1 MAEDEQD
8 DFQTG
13 DSGERPAAPEG
24 RQWGRTF
31 AGNFGSPA
39 AGKGAGSGRLRTD
52 VRRAIIGLIAQL
64 SPA

>member
-1 MAEDEQD
+1 MAEDEQS

-39 AGKGAGSGRLRTD
+39 AGKGAGSGRLRTG
-52 VRRAIIGLIAQL
+52 VRRAIIGLIVQL
-64 SPA
+64 WLP